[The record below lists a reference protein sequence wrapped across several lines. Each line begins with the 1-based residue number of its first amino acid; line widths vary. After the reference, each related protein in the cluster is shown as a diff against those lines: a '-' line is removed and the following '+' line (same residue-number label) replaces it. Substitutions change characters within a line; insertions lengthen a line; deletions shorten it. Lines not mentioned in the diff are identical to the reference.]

1 MCERDEC
8 LRVRLTLHVYIF
20 TKFLLVSIKKD
31 EDLAIAEVT
40 AREPEPPQGR
50 ATEANLVQPHQRIQS
65 QAHARAVV
73 RSCVASASAAPTVVV
88 AVDDG
93 DRRTPSESSEADSE
107 AGGLRSVDSEV
118 SVAVDTGEA
127 NRDRLARDPAKVGDF
142 LPG

>member
-1 MCERDEC
+1 M
-8 LRVRLTLHVYIF
+8 HVYIH
-20 TKFLLVSIKKD
+20 TKILLVSIKKD
-31 EDLAIAEVT
+31 KDLALAEVT
-40 AREPEPPQGR
+40 AREPEPPQSR

-73 RSCVASASAAPTVVV
+73 RSCVASASGAPRVTV

-93 DRRTPSESSEADSE
+93 ERRAPPESSEADSE
-107 AGGLRSVDSEV
+107 AGGFRSVDSEV

-127 NRDRLARDPAKVGDF
+127 NRYRLACDSSRVGDF